1 MNETETRIIE
11 VQIDNEK
18 AIKSLS
24 EYNKKLQEAKEYE
37 QTLKKQLEELQE
49 ARVKDVDKINK
60 TKEALIACKEIQK
73 EYSRTTTE
81 LSRAIQDQ
89 LKIENEQIKKQ
100 AEETGSLKD
109 LRAELSRATKEY
121 DSLTKAEREG
131 AKGNE
136 LRKHINDITNTLKE
150 HEEATQ
156 RYYRNVG
163 NYKSALQQ
171 TGQAFSM
178 AGVNAN
184 VFNKALNVLN
194 ANPFVKIVTIIVGVL
209 AAVVK
214 SFKNNEEAS
223 MRLKEA
229 LAPLQP
235 IIDAIKRGFEAFAG
249 ILVTV
254 VKGAIEG
261 ITQAVGWMLQKLQ
274 DLGNWFGADW
284 HFADRFKEMQKEAT
298 DAYLKLAMLENAYVK
313 KKRKWVTE
321 SAKLDREIAD
331 LREKASDKEKYTAEE
346 RLKYLDRAIAL
357 ETQKAEQEKKLAEM
371 NLKIL
376 QEKSKRTANSA
387 EENDKLA
394 EAERKV
400 IEADTNLSNVKR
412 NLNKQRQAAVDAI
425 KAEAAAAEKEAEDYQ
440 KLVIQETQ
448 KAEDALNNLIKDAIE
463 KRTKIENTRYERS
476 KQELQAKMDAEK
488 AAHSEETELYKAYA
502 QQMEALETEHTNKMQ
517 EISVEAAQKQAE
529 QRALEWQN
537 RINEAKVKGEDYLK
551 LELEQLEERLNT
563 LYQYEEEADAEFKAR
578 QLEAQEA
585 YLEKKKEMADAEMQI
600 EKSKFQATAKFA
612 NQLSGI
618 LEQMGE
624 DNKEAVQLAK
634 VLGLAEVAINQG
646 VAISEAVSSATAG
659 DPYTVALRIAS
670 AVAAVVA
677 SFVSA
682 FQSINSAKFAKGTS
696 FVQGPGTETSDS
708 IPAMLSKG
716 EGVVTAKANRKY
728 PGLVQYMNDTAEGLY
743 NPLYSALRVQ
753 PNVGSQYS
761 STYYQNT
768 YTQTAS
774 SPDLEAFAQVLG
786 LEMAKLNISVGV
798 DEIQRVSKKYA
809 QVKELSKV
817 N

>member
-1 MNETETRIIE
+1 MNETETRVIE

-18 AIKSLS
+18 AIQELDK
-24 EYNKKLQEAKEYE
+24 YNKKLQEAKQYE
-37 QTLKKQLEELQE
+37 AALKKQIEDLEHAHTIDIDAL
-49 ARVKDVDKINK
+49 KNK
-60 TKEALIACKEIQK
+60 KQALIAVQEIEK
-73 EYSRTTTE
+73 DYSRTTRE

-89 LKIENEQIKKQ
+89 LKIEDAQIKKQ

-121 DSLTKAEREG
+121 DNLTEAERKG
-131 AKGNE
+131 AKGEE
-136 LRKHINDITNTLKE
+136 LQKHINKITDTLKE
-150 HEEATQ
+150 NEEATQ

-194 ANPFVKIVTIIVGVL
+194 ANPFVKIVTVIVGVL

-214 SFKNNEEAS
+214 SFKSNEEAS

-235 IIDAIKRGFEAFAG
+235 IVDAIKRGFEAFAG
-249 ILVTV
+249 ILVNV
-254 VKGAIEG
+254 VKVAVDG
-261 ITQAVGWMLQKLQ
+261 ITQAIGWMLQKLQ
-274 DLGNWFGADW
+274 DLGNWLGADW
-284 HFADRFKEMQKEAT
+284 HFADRWKEMSKAAT
-298 DAYLKLAMLENAYVK
+298 DAYVKLAMLENAYVK

-321 SAKLDREIAD
+321 SAALDREIAD

-346 RLKYLDRAIAL
+346 RLKFLDRAIAL
-357 ETQKAEQEKKLAEM
+357 ETQKAEKEKQLAEM

-376 QEKSKRTANSA
+376 QEKSKYTANSA

-425 KAEAAAAEKEAEDYQ
+425 KAEDAAAIKEAEDYQ
-440 KLVIQETQ
+440 KLVKQELQ
-448 KAEDALNNLIKDAIE
+448 KAEDTLNNIIEDAVE

-476 KQELQAKMDAEK
+476 VQELQAKMEAEK
-488 AAHSEETELYKAYA
+488 AAHGEETELYKAYA
-502 QQMEALETEHTNKMQ
+502 QQMEALDKEHQAKMQ
-517 EISVEAAQKQAE
+517 EISLEAAQKEAAD
-529 QRALEWQN
+529 RALEWQN
-537 RINEAKVKGEDYLK
+537 RINEAKLKGEDYMK

-563 LYQYEEEADAEFKAR
+563 LHQLEGESDAEFKAR
-578 QLEAQEA
+578 QLEAQQE
-585 YLEKKKEMADAEMQI
+585 YVEKKKEMADAEVQI
-600 EKSKFQATAKFA
+600 ERAKFQAMAKFA
-612 NQLSGI
+612 GQLSGI

-634 VLGLAEVAINQG
+634 VLGLAEVAINEG

-659 DPYTVALRIAS
+659 DPYTVALRIAA

-708 IPAMLSKG
+708 IPAMLSRG

-743 NPLYSALRVQ
+743 NPLYGALRTQ
-753 PNVGSQYS
+753 PNVGTQYS

-768 YTQTAS
+768 YTQAAS